1 MANQISRE
9 YQARDE
15 RMSAYL
21 LVVRSILAEFESTQV
36 EQIGRECN
44 AHADLLAKLATVLE
58 IEM

>member
-1 MANQISRE
+1 
-9 YQARDE
+9 
-15 RMSAYL
+15 MSAYL